1 MSWMETPEARA
12 SNDDERR
19 NLIAGARHSQSV
31 SHLPRAFARVIQ
43 YPLHPRPF
51 SPEYRRGEG
60 RNVNLI
66 VSWEEPL
73 GTEALVSRRVSNQ
86 PARSQRWPICWAVSI
101 SLAHLFAVCWTTYA
115 RVGEPGFGAV
125 HAVLVEKSVQPRVR
139 NCLSAHGFLLPQP
152 E

>member
-86 PARSQRWPICWAVSI
+86 PARSQRWPICWQCRYLWLI
-101 SLAHLFAVCWTTYA
+101 FLRFAGQHTSESEN
-115 RVGEPGFGAV
+115 RD
-125 HAVLVEKSVQPRVR
+125 SVQSTPCWSRSRCSRVYVT
-139 NCLSAHGFLLPQP
+139 A
-152 E
+152 